1 LEVEKIEERGR
12 KRKKEGE
19 NEKRVKMEERK
30 RKRKK
35 EGENGSMMV
44 KTEERG

>member
-1 LEVEKIEERGR
+1 MEVEKIEERGR